1 MIFVFNEKKR
11 NMKIAIVGYKKQERL
26 TQGVTN
32 DEDADLL
39 KFLTGKGLDVVP
51 VIWNDENV
59 DWTIFNVAII
69 KSPWDYHNHLP
80 AFLNWLN
87 QLEKLN
93 IRVLNPVEIIQ
104 WNSHKK
110 YLKDIAENGLPVIA
124 SAYIDKGSDFD
135 GRFFDLFGTDRVVVK
150 PCVSAGAH
158 NTVVVTKDN
167 LNERTEE
174 IRRFLT
180 TEDYMVQPFTE
191 EIKNG
196 EWSFLFFNG
205 QYSHCSLKTPKQD
218 DFRVQHYHGGSISY
232 PTPDPIHIEQA
243 GAYLKSLPEPTLY
256 ARVDGVLINDSFTLM
271 ELELIEPYLFLN
283 GNVELLENYYRALMD
298 LIS

>member
-1 MIFVFNEKKR
+1 
-11 NMKIAIVGYKKQERL
+11 MKIAIVGYKKQERL

-59 DWTIFNVAII
+59 DWTSFNVAII

-167 LNERTEE
+167 LKERIEE
-174 IRRFLT
+174 TRQFLT

-243 GAYLKSLPEPTLY
+243 GAYLKSLPQPTLY
-256 ARVDGVLINDSFTLM
+256 ARVDGVLINHSFTLM

-283 GNVELLENYYRALMD
+283 GNVDLLENYYRALMD